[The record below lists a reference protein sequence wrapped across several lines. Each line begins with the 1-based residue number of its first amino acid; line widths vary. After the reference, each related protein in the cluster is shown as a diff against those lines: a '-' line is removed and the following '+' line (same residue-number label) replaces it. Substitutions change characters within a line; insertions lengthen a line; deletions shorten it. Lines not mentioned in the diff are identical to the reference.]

1 VRALNEWGAASR
13 MDWEAGW
20 PSGCGRWVV
29 GLPLAGQRVADTS
42 GRLLEASQSRELRSP
57 RMRQPGLANGKEWPL
72 CRPSEQPT
80 AAVRRKLPTPHQHIS
95 SLGLSVARDGA
106 VEGMIV

>member
-1 VRALNEWGAASR
+1 MRAVNEWGAASR

-20 PSGCGRWVV
+20 PSGCGRWAV
-29 GLPLAGQRVADTS
+29 GLPLAGVRVADTS
-42 GRLLEASQSRELRSP
+42 GRLLEASQSRELASP

-72 CRPSEQPT
+72 CRPSEQP
-80 AAVRRKLPTPHQHIS
+80 HQHIS